1 MSANTLHQPNTATIV
16 VDLNSNGLPEADL
29 QLLCSEADRK
39 GTTLNVILQE
49 LARKRAAELRAAQ
62 AA

>member
-1 MSANTLHQPNTATIV
+1 MSAKTLPQPNTATIV

-29 QLLCSEADRK
+29 QLLCSEADRQ
-39 GTTLNVILQE
+39 GITLNVILQE

>member
-1 MSANTLHQPNTATIV
+1 MSAKTLPQPNTATIV

-29 QLLCSEADRK
+29 QLLCSEADRQ
-39 GTTLNVILQE
+39 GITLNVILQE
-49 LARKRAAELRAAQ
+49 LARKRAAELRASQ

>member
-1 MSANTLHQPNTATIV
+1 MSDKTLPQPNTATIV

-29 QLLCSEADRK
+29 QLLCSEADRN
-39 GTTLNVILQE
+39 GTTLNFILQE
-49 LARKRAAELRAAQ
+49 LARKRAAEIRAAQ

>member
-1 MSANTLHQPNTATIV
+1 MSAKTLPQPNTATIV